1 MKFFLQKR
9 TIANNQNIANE
20 EGMYKN
26 FTGII
31 EWKEI
36 NGKVI
41 NATFKLV
48 TGMNY
53 DIIWERVEMEL
64 DGCVILPK
72 KFHDWLHH
80 QIDNGAGQT
89 ILQNKL
95 NYTIQ
100 MNFMSRSKQCS
111 SFIIY
116 AYFI

>member
-1 MKFFLQKR
+1 MNRISRELVSIAR
-9 TIANNQNIANE
+9 EINTIANNQNIANE

-53 DIIWERVEMEL
+53 DIIWER
-64 DGCVILPK
+64 GTW
-72 KFHDWLHH
+72 F
-80 QIDNGAGQT
+80 NGVWENGVW
-89 ILQNKL
+89 
-95 NYTIQ
+95 
-100 MNFMSRSKQCS
+100 
-111 SFIIY
+111 
-116 AYFI
+116 